1 MTFTS
6 NPPPTIPITRI
17 SFKKSNSQE
26 FLERQT
32 PSSVF
37 IPSHPYCLRKHPISK
52 DFCLLYF
59 ILGGTYGSTERKMIT
74 SDLFIAYSD
83 QVVFFISYTSCILL
97 AFLFLMTP
105 TFIVFLPMTRNLD
118 RLNCTRMDIKNIMQ
132 CLSYIQWSIE
142 FGLNKCTAL

>member
-6 NPPPTIPITRI
+6 NPPPTVPVTRI

-52 DFCLLYF
+52 DSCLLYF
-59 ILGGTYGSTERKMIT
+59 ILGGYAWFYGKKKDYVGLI
-74 SDLFIAYSD
+74 IAYSD
-83 QVVFFISYTSCILL
+83 QVFFIFYTSCILL

-118 RLNCTRMDIKNIMQ
+118 RLNWTRMDI
-132 CLSYIQWSIE
+132 
-142 FGLNKCTAL
+142 

>member
-83 QVVFFISYTSCILL
+83 QVVFLSPILL
-97 AFLFLMTP
+97 ASFWLFSFLWRLP
-105 TFIVFLPMTRNLD
+105 SLPMTRNLD

>member
-1 MTFTS
+1 M
-6 NPPPTIPITRI
+6 
-17 SFKKSNSQE
+17 
-26 FLERQT
+26 ERQT

-52 DFCLLYF
+52 DSCLLYF
-59 ILGGTYGSTERKMIT
+59 ILGGGGMYGSTERKNIT
-74 SDLFIAYSD
+74 SDLLIAYSD
-83 QVVFFISYTSCILL
+83 QIFFISYTSCILL

-142 FGLNKCTAL
+142 SGLNKCTAL

>member
-59 ILGGTYGSTERKMIT
+59 ILGGTYGSTERQMIT

-83 QVVFFISYTSCILL
+83 QVVFLSPILL
-97 AFLFLMTP
+97 ASFWLFSFL
-105 TFIVFLPMTRNLD
+105 
-118 RLNCTRMDIKNIMQ
+118 
-132 CLSYIQWSIE
+132 
-142 FGLNKCTAL
+142 